1 MQFSTTSFAVLA
13 LAATVSAHMN
23 MYDPTPLKYKGNPNA
38 VTIDDDI
45 KSPNTASTFPC
56 KGALDVFDTDE
67 GASVATWAAG
77 SQQTIKIEGGAA
89 HDGGSCQASLSYNSG
104 ANWTVIYSKEGDCPT
119 TPELDFTVPSD
130 TPAGDKVLLAWSW
143 VNHTGNREY
152 YMNCA
157 SITITAAS
165 SKKRDEE
172 ETEEEE
178 KRDQPELASMPVKR
192 DGTAFADRPAL
203 FVANLD
209 GLSDYCVPE
218 GVDAQ
223 YPEPGPDVDST
234 GSSLGP
240 VTYCSSGADVPID
253 AAGSSGS
260 GSGSSASGSSAA
272 GGSATTATAA
282 AGTTAA
288 AETTAAATTSAASMY
303 VPSSSSLPA
312 SSSVPL
318 ASANSTFVVS
328 TVVSVPTGLTIVP
341 ITATKTESSVL
352 TQSSSSSGGVFIT
365 SPAGAE
371 SSTAAQQT
379 TLTTKTA
386 SGAAT
391 TTKATT
397 TKTASSAAAA
407 SSGASSAGAQSG
419 TCTDDGAWACA
430 SDGASFQR
438 CASGSWSAAIPMAAG
453 TSCTPGISDTLSMAR
468 RNIGRRARRGYG
480 ASNYDQ
486 II

>member
-272 GGSATTATAA
+272 GDSATTATAA

-288 AETTAAATTSAASMY
+288 AETTAAATTSAAS
-303 VPSSSSLPA
+303 
-312 SSSVPL
+312 
-318 ASANSTFVVS
+318 
-328 TVVSVPTGLTIVP
+328 I
-341 ITATKTESSVL
+341 
-352 TQSSSSSGGVFIT
+352 SGGVFIT

>member
-38 VTIDDDI
+38 KTVDDDI

-172 ETEEEE
+172 EIEEE

-253 AAGSSGS
+253 AAGGSSSG
-260 GSGSSASGSSAA
+260 GSASGSSAA

-288 AETTAAATTSAASMY
+288 AETTAAATTSAAS
-303 VPSSSSLPA
+303 
-312 SSSVPL
+312 
-318 ASANSTFVVS
+318 
-328 TVVSVPTGLTIVP
+328 I
-341 ITATKTESSVL
+341 
-352 TQSSSSSGGVFIT
+352 SGGVFIT